1 MTEPR
6 IAILNGRDQV
16 ISFLDNSQPDSIHYY
31 DDILHRYLAGSAS
44 TFEFKV
50 MSYQDPKE
58 FLQVGNKLSFHHPE
72 MGDFYFNIVTVERG
86 EDETFVS
93 AVGLTFE
100 LLNEKVSETKP
111 SAAKSFVQYLDDW
124 RFERERLKIGI
135 NEVSDKKIKNEW
147 SGTETILKRLFSL
160 ANVFDAE
167 LEFVP
172 VLNSD
177 YSLSHLVMN
186 VYRADHGMGQDKRD
200 KTLRYSDGID
210 SITKTSDISDL
221 ITAIRPTGRDG
232 LSLVG
237 LNKPKEE
244 DGCYLSDGAILSE
257 TARDRFPSQVVDTG
271 DGYIMGFWSCD
282 VDSKE
287 MLYGRALAELRK
299 KSVPKLSYDVSGYVE
314 ASIGDRITIED
325 TQFIPKLYVQ
335 CRVVEQE
342 ISFADPSKNKS
353 IFDNFTEIQSEISS
367 DITAQMEQLIEK
379 YKQYQCSISAS
390 NGITFVNR
398 TGQTVLTAIVRD
410 GVADRTDDFEI
421 RWIKDGSSLSTG
433 KTITIKS
440 ADFGKSS
447 QYGFEI
453 WKDGLKHGQAEVTLT
468 NLKDGTNGQ
477 TSYFHVKYSPIQ
489 NPTSAQLKDT
499 PDKFIGTYVDFVQT
513 ASTNPSAY
521 TWTQFKGDD
530 GQTGSQGVPGVNG
543 TNGETTYLHI
553 AYATNA
559 TGTAGFSVSDSVNKT
574 YIGQYTDFLKDDSTD
589 PKKYSWT
596 LIKGDKGEAG
606 KDGTNGKTSYFH
618 IKYSAVQNPTASQMT
633 ETPSTFIGTYTD
645 FTQADSTDP
654 RKYTWMRFQ
663 GLKGDQGIPGT
674 NGTNGKTSY
683 LHIAYATNATG
694 TSGFSVSDSAGKT
707 YIGQYTDFVQND
719 STNPSKYSWTLIK
732 GEKGD
737 QGLNGADGKNGI
749 NGTNGKDGKDGL
761 NGLNGI
767 DALSIEISQ
776 SWSGDEVTLTASVFR
791 GGTKLTDDQILALG
805 QIRWFK
811 GGTRLGNGKSIKR
824 TLTGRET
831 IECRLDN
838 VQA

>member
-100 LLNEKVSETKP
+100 LLNEEVSETKP
-111 SAAKSFVQYLDDW
+111 STAKSFVQYLDDW
-124 RFERERLKIGI
+124 GFERERLKIGI

-160 ANVFDAE
+160 ASVFDAE

-244 DGCYLSDGAILSE
+244 DGCYLSGGDIRSE

-314 ASIGDRITIED
+314 ANIGDRVTIED
-325 TQFIPKLYVQ
+325 EQFIPKLFVQ

-342 ISFADPSKNKS
+342 ISFTDPSKNKR
-353 IFDNFTEIQSEISS
+353 IFDNFTEIRSEMSS

-390 NGITFVNR
+390 NGITFVNG

-410 GVADRTDDFEI
+410 GVADKTSDFEI
-421 RWIKDGSSLSTG
+421 RWLKDGQALSTG

-440 ADFGKSS
+440 ADFGKSC

-468 NLKDGTNGQ
+468 NLKDG
-477 TSYFHVKYSPIQ
+477 
-489 NPTSAQLKDT
+489 A
-499 PDKFIGTYVDFVQT
+499 
-513 ASTNPSAY
+513 
-521 TWTQFKGDD
+521 D
-530 GQTGSQGVPGVNG
+530 G
-543 TNGETTYLHI
+543 
-553 AYATNA
+553 
-559 TGTAGFSVSDSVNKT
+559 K
-574 YIGQYTDFLKDDSTD
+574 
-589 PKKYSWT
+589 
-596 LIKGDKGEAG
+596 AG
-606 KDGTNGKTSYFH
+606 KDGT
-618 IKYSAVQNPTASQMT
+618 
-633 ETPSTFIGTYTD
+633 D
-645 FTQADSTDP
+645 
-654 RKYTWMRFQ
+654 
-663 GLKGDQGIPGT
+663 
-674 NGTNGKTSY
+674 
-683 LHIAYATNATG
+683 
-694 TSGFSVSDSAGKT
+694 
-707 YIGQYTDFVQND
+707 GQ
-719 STNPSKYSWTLIK
+719 
-732 GEKGD
+732 
-737 QGLNGADGKNGI
+737 
-749 NGTNGKDGKDGL
+749 
-761 NGLNGI
+761 NGI
-767 DALSIEISQ
+767 DALSIEIDRSYD
-776 SWSGDEVTLTASVFR
+776 GDKVTLTAHVFQ
-791 GGTKLTDDQILALG
+791 GVKELNDNQILALG
-805 QIRWFK
+805 CLKWYK
-811 GGTRLGNGKSIKR
+811 DGTYLGYGKSITR
-824 TLTGRET
+824 NLTGREAV
-831 IECRLDN
+831 ECRLDN
-838 VQA
+838 GAAEAKVILLEDGSPASSGRNLLRNADFSLQSTRTNWDTDKNGTKEATYWSGYQSAQKGYNPHLIEFEGEPVISFKADSVADYWQSAVHWVQNLNKTGFPSPILEGITMTLSIDIYRASGSNGPRWRLYYKKLDGTYSQTDRPFKQTAKQGEWVRCTETIKTESGIDPDFGVSLRIYSTPCREGRYGEGEFYIRKPMLTYGEGTEEFSIRPEEIKE